1 MRRNAAGTLAALAL
15 TAGLFGAQ
23 PATAQMSDLYLTD
36 YESPTT
42 WVVRGGQI
50 VRQFNRSAVSGQDTG
65 CTVGTTLRCV
75 GTFEGDTGREYA
87 LTGTPLAATYAN
99 ADWDSLYDGASD
111 GTRNWSIAHNDG
123 ESGYAL
129 VEGDA
134 NWQNLQVRFVPAR
147 QSSGV
152 TWDARTA
159 SLWITNN
166 SGGSDR
172 VQRVDLTGNVLFE
185 FPAVHDGGGYAIAW
199 DAADDTLWIPGAFGT
214 AGSLFQYSKT
224 GTLLQTV
231 TVAGLGNVVGAEFGS
246 GAATEAVIPTL
257 GGAALAG
264 FTLLMAFAG
273 AYAARGAL
281 RA

>member
-1 MRRNAAGTLAALAL
+1 MPRNAAGTLATLALA
-15 TAGLFGAQ
+15 AGLYATQ
-23 PATAQMSDLYLTD
+23 PAAAQTSDLYLTD
-36 YESPTT
+36 YDSPTT

-50 VRQFNRSAVSGQDTG
+50 VRQFDRSAVSGEDTG

-75 GTFEGDTGREYA
+75 GTFPGNTGREYA
-87 LTGTPLAATYAN
+87 LTGTPLAATYPN

-111 GTRNWSIAHNDG
+111 GTRNWSIAHNDTA
-123 ESGYAL
+123 SGNAL
-129 VEGDA
+129 VEGNA
-134 NWQNLQVRFVPAR
+134 NWQGLQVRFVPGR

-166 SGGSDR
+166 SGGSDQ
-172 VQRVDLTGNVLFE
+172 VQRVDLAGNVLFE

-199 DAADDTLWIPGAFGT
+199 DPADDTLWVPGAFST
-214 AGSLFQYSKT
+214 AGSLFQYSKG

-246 GAATEAVIPTL
+246 GAAVEAVVPTL

-264 FTLLMAFAG
+264 FTLLMALAG